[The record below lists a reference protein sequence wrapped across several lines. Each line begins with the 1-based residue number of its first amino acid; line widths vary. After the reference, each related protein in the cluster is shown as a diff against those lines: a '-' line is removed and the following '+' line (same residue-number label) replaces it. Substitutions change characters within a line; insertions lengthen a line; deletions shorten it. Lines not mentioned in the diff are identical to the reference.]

1 LAGKRW
7 FRRADPRP
15 TCARLAPRV
24 QVNPCEAAE
33 RARAMSEPSA
43 LSESEPSALSES
55 ELIARGTN
63 PFMEAWKRAANSFVA
78 PAMDEDALPRS
89 EDELEEELGAI
100 QPFNPLDYKQRPA
113 RWRCRWFHGKKSWC
127 FKPRECRKCSR
138 RLSELQDRLERQREE
153 VRRKYVL
160 LEGWKQMIVDEGSP

>member
-1 LAGKRW
+1 
-7 FRRADPRP
+7 
-15 TCARLAPRV
+15 
-24 QVNPCEAAE
+24 
-33 RARAMSEPSA
+33 MSEQ
-43 LSESEPSALSES
+43 SALSES

-63 PFMEAWKRAANSFVA
+63 PFMVEAWKRAASNSFVA

>member
-1 LAGKRW
+1 MARKRW
-7 FRRADPRP
+7 FRRADLRP
-15 TCARLAPRV
+15 TCALCAACSSEP
-24 QVNPCEAAE
+24 EAAE